1 MKPDTPVN
9 AARATQISGG
19 GDTGCPGSNAVRVSQ
34 SLAVSWTFTM
44 DLKMVLPN
52 ICFSIESA
60 NSSRTYVLLTG
71 AWRNSQASIFMQGKG
86 CHLQTHIFY
95 LLVLLEVANLLL
107 RWLSTLTT
115 FCHGKPLEIRFPAR
129 IRIKLLTHQTQA
141 LSAYIWEWPI
151 VTNVKG
157 IHRTLEP
164 YAIFLSN
171 NMTPTSSTS

>member
-1 MKPDTPVN
+1 MRQEPPRFLGGRHWLPWIKCSSCFTIPSSELDIHHGPQN
-9 AARATQISGG
+9 GPPKHLFLYWISKFK
-19 GDTGCPGSNAVRVSQ
+19 Q
-34 SLAVSWTFTM
+34 
-44 DLKMVLPN
+44 DL
-52 ICFSIESA
+52 CFIDG
-60 NSSRTYVLLTG
+60 RIQKLTG
-71 AWRNSQASIFMQGKG
+71 FYIYARKGVSSTNS
-86 CHLQTHIFY
+86 HFY
-95 LLVLLEVANLLL
+95 LHVLLEVANLLL
-107 RWLSTLTT
+107 KWLSTLTT

>member
-1 MKPDTPVN
+1 MRQEPP
-9 AARATQISGG
+9 RFLGG
-19 GDTGCPGSNAVRVSQ
+19 SDTGCPGSNAARVSQ

-52 ICFSIESA
+52 ICFSYWISKFKQDLCFIDGRIQKLTRFYIYA
-60 NSSRTYVLLTG
+60 RKGVSSTNS
-71 AWRNSQASIFMQGKG
+71 
-86 CHLQTHIFY
+86 HFY
-95 LLVLLEVANLLL
+95 LHVLLEVANLLL

-115 FCHGKPLEIRFPAR
+115 FCYGKYTEIWFPAR

-141 LSAYIWEWPI
+141 LSAYIWEGPV